1 MGKNFDYVVG
11 NGLVESYSSG
21 SNVEHLSAYYELLS
35 QSKDLRVENN
45 VTQTEMAD
53 MLKIGQ
59 DKISNYEKG
68 KISPRLDVYLKYLD
82 YLGYSLQIVKK
93 DDKADKR

>member
-45 VTQTEMAD
+45 VTQTEMAE

-93 DDKADKR
+93 DDKAD

>member
-1 MGKNFDYVVG
+1 MGKNSDYVVG

-21 SNVEHLSAYYELLS
+21 SNVEHLSAYYELIS

-45 VTQTEMAD
+45 VTQTEMAE

-59 DKISNYEKG
+59 YKISNYEKG

-93 DDKADKR
+93 DDKAD

>member
-1 MGKNFDYVVG
+1 MGKNYDYVVG

-45 VTQTEMAD
+45 VTQTEMAE

-68 KISPRLDVYLKYLD
+68 KISPRLDVFLKYLD

-93 DDKADKR
+93 DDKAD

>member
-21 SNVEHLSAYYELLS
+21 SNVEHLIAYYELLS

-45 VTQTEMAD
+45 VTQTEMAE

-93 DDKADKR
+93 DDKAD

>member
-1 MGKNFDYVVG
+1 MSLYYVC
-11 NGLVESYSSG
+11 
-21 SNVEHLSAYYELLS
+21 LL
-35 QSKDLRVENN
+35 QRVVQFVN
-45 VTQTEMAD
+45 VTQTEMAE

-93 DDKADKR
+93 DDKAD

>member
-11 NGLVESYSSG
+11 NDLVESYSSG

-45 VTQTEMAD
+45 VTQTEMAE

-93 DDKADKR
+93 DDKAD

>member
-1 MGKNFDYVVG
+1 MGKDFDYVVG

-45 VTQTEMAD
+45 VSF
-53 MLKIGQ
+53 LR
-59 DKISNYEKG
+59 N
-68 KISPRLDVYLKYLD
+68 
-82 YLGYSLQIVKK
+82 
-93 DDKADKR
+93 

>member
-1 MGKNFDYVVG
+1 MGKNSDYVVG

-21 SNVEHLSAYYELLS
+21 SNVEHLSAYYELIS

-45 VTQTEMAD
+45 VTQTEMAE

-93 DDKADKR
+93 DDKAD

>member
-45 VTQTEMAD
+45 VTQTEMAE

-93 DDKADKR
+93 NDKAD